1 MNPKNIDNVI
11 KELTKAEHAY
21 YVLNSPIMS
30 DGEYDKLFNELKQY
44 EIANP
49 SQVKTYSPTQRVTGT
64 PDNAFDQI
72 EHKQRMYSL
81 DNAENTNDITKWFER
96 LEKITDQKL
105 YPISLEPKIDGLA
118 ISITYKDGILQQGLT
133 RGDGVIGE
141 DVTHN
146 VKTIMNIPLRL
157 NVLKKGVL
165 EIRGEVYM
173 PTESFNNLNKK
184 RKKDEETLE
193 NLKSLETPTQE
204 EKSLIAQIRSEGFST
219 FINSRNAA
227 AGSLRQKDSSITS
240 KRDIRLLAYQLI
252 DHSNADT
259 FSSHDEQI
267 TSLKEYGFETNE
279 IYLMNSIEEIQNTL
293 LIIEKQR
300 NNYAYQIDGVV
311 MKINSTHIQDE
322 LGFTAKSPRWA
333 IAYKF
338 QAEEQTTKLI
348 DIKLQTGRTGAV
360 TPVAVLK
367 PINVGGALV
376 SFASL
381 HNPDEISRKDL
392 RINDYVVVRRAG
404 DVIPEVVSSLEKRRD
419 GSQTKWKMPT
429 LCPCGEFK
437 INFPEDEKVP
447 RCTGGTLC
455 KIAKKESI
463 IFFASRTGLEIDG
476 MGKETIESLMKF
488 NLISELEDIFNLKY
502 EDLIKLPQREKR
514 KASNL
519 ITAIEKS
526 IESPPSRL
534 LTALGIRFIGKRTA
548 SLLIQ
553 NFGSIDDI
561 LKAKD
566 EQLENIH
573 GISSSVI
580 NSLNK
585 WKTVNKNIHT
595 LNVLKQKG
603 FVFEEVR
610 KVTSSKI
617 SGKTFVI
624 TGTLQQSNRQDFIN
638 IIEQNGGSVTTS
650 ISKNTD
656 FLISGENPGS
666 KLKKAVEL
674 KVEVISEKEILD
686 LIT

>member
-49 SQVKTYSPTQRVTGT
+49 SEIKTYSPTQRVTGT

-105 YPISLEPKIDGLA
+105 YPVSLEPKIDGLA

-193 NLKSLETPTQE
+193 NLKSLETLTQE
-204 EKSLIAQIRSEGFST
+204 EKSLIAQIRNEGFST

-502 EDLIKLPQREKR
+502 EDLIKLPQWEKR

-580 NSLNK
+580 NSLNN

>member
-49 SQVKTYSPTQRVTGT
+49 SEVKTYSPTQRVTGT

-81 DNAENTNDITKWFER
+81 DNAENTDDITKWFER

-404 DVIPEVVSSLEKRRD
+404 DVIPEVVSSLAKRRD

-437 INFPEDEKVP
+437 INFLEDEKVP

-502 EDLIKLPQREKR
+502 EDLIKLPQWEKR

-610 KVTSSKI
+610 KVTSNKI

>member
-49 SQVKTYSPTQRVTGT
+49 SEVKTYSPTQRVTGT

-81 DNAENTNDITKWFER
+81 DNAENTDDITKWFER

-252 DHSNADT
+252 DHSNTDT

-502 EDLIKLPQREKR
+502 EDLIKLPQWEKR

-534 LTALGIRFIGKRTA
+534 LTALGIRFVGKRTA

>member
-49 SQVKTYSPTQRVTGT
+49 SEVKTYSPTQRVTGT

-252 DHSNADT
+252 DHSNTDT

-502 EDLIKLPQREKR
+502 EDLIKLPQWEKR

-534 LTALGIRFIGKRTA
+534 LTALGIRFVGKRTA

-610 KVTSSKI
+610 KVTSNKI

>member
-49 SQVKTYSPTQRVTGT
+49 SEVKTYSPTQRVTGT

-502 EDLIKLPQREKR
+502 EDLIKLPQWEKR

>member
-49 SQVKTYSPTQRVTGT
+49 SEVKTYSPTQRVTGT

-81 DNAENTNDITKWFER
+81 DNAENTDDITKWFER

-404 DVIPEVVSSLEKRRD
+404 DVIPEVVSSLAKRRD

-502 EDLIKLPQREKR
+502 EDLIKLPQWEKR

-534 LTALGIRFIGKRTA
+534 LTALGIRFVGKRTA

>member
-49 SQVKTYSPTQRVTGT
+49 SEVKTYSPTQRVTGT

-252 DHSNADT
+252 DHSNTDT

-311 MKINSTHIQDE
+311 MKINSTHIQDV

-502 EDLIKLPQREKR
+502 EDLIKLPQWEKR

-534 LTALGIRFIGKRTA
+534 LTALGIRFVGKRTA

>member
-49 SQVKTYSPTQRVTGT
+49 SEVKTYSPTQRVTGT

-293 LIIEKQR
+293 LTIEKQR

-311 MKINSTHIQDE
+311 MRINSTHIQDE
-322 LGFTAKSPRWA
+322 LGFTAKSTRWA

-502 EDLIKLPQREKR
+502 EDLIKLPQWEKR

-534 LTALGIRFIGKRTA
+534 LTALGIRFVGKRTA

>member
-49 SQVKTYSPTQRVTGT
+49 SEVKTYSPTQRVTGT

-193 NLKSLETPTQE
+193 NLKSIETPTQE

-404 DVIPEVVSSLEKRRD
+404 DVIPEVVSSLAKRRD

-502 EDLIKLPQREKR
+502 EDLIKLPQWEKR

-534 LTALGIRFIGKRTA
+534 LTALGIRFVGKRTA

>member
-44 EIANP
+44 EIDNP
-49 SQVKTYSPTQRVTGT
+49 SEVKTYSPTQRVTGT

-81 DNAENTNDITKWFER
+81 DNAENSNDITKWFER

-404 DVIPEVVSSLEKRRD
+404 DVIPEVVSSLAKRRD

-502 EDLIKLPQREKR
+502 EDLIKLPQWEKR

-580 NSLNK
+580 NSLNN

-603 FVFEEVR
+603 FAFEEVR

>member
-49 SQVKTYSPTQRVTGT
+49 SEVKTYSPTQRVTGT

-502 EDLIKLPQREKR
+502 EDLIKLPQWEKR

-526 IESPPSRL
+526 IESPPSRV
-534 LTALGIRFIGKRTA
+534 LTALGIRFVGKRTA

-674 KVEVISEKEILD
+674 KVEVISEKEIID

>member
-49 SQVKTYSPTQRVTGT
+49 SEVKTYSPTQRVTGT

-133 RGDGVIGE
+133 RGDGLIGE

-502 EDLIKLPQREKR
+502 EDLIKLPQWEKR

>member
-49 SQVKTYSPTQRVTGT
+49 SEVKTYSPTQRVTGT

-252 DHSNADT
+252 DHSNTDT

-404 DVIPEVVSSLEKRRD
+404 DVIPEVVSSLAKRRD

-502 EDLIKLPQREKR
+502 EDLIKLPQWEKR

>member
-49 SQVKTYSPTQRVTGT
+49 SEVKTYSPTQRVTGT

-81 DNAENTNDITKWFER
+81 DNAENTDDITKWFER

-252 DHSNADT
+252 DHSNTDT

-404 DVIPEVVSSLEKRRD
+404 DVIPEVVSSLAKRRD

-437 INFPEDEKVP
+437 INFLEDEKVP

-502 EDLIKLPQREKR
+502 EDLIKLPQWEKR

-534 LTALGIRFIGKRTA
+534 LTALGIRFVGKRTA

>member
-1 MNPKNIDNVI
+1 
-11 KELTKAEHAY
+11 
-21 YVLNSPIMS
+21 MS

-49 SQVKTYSPTQRVTGT
+49 SEVKTYSPTQRVTGT

-259 FSSHDEQI
+259 FSSHEEQI

-502 EDLIKLPQREKR
+502 EDLIKLPQWEKR

-534 LTALGIRFIGKRTA
+534 LTALGIRFVGKRTA

>member
-49 SQVKTYSPTQRVTGT
+49 SEVKTYSPTQRVTGT

-404 DVIPEVVSSLEKRRD
+404 DVIPEVVSSLAKRRD

-437 INFPEDEKVP
+437 INFLEDEKVP

-502 EDLIKLPQREKR
+502 EDLIKLPQWEKR

>member
-49 SQVKTYSPTQRVTGT
+49 SEVKTYSPTQRVTGT

-404 DVIPEVVSSLEKRRD
+404 DVIPEVVSSLAKRRD

-502 EDLIKLPQREKR
+502 EDLIKLPQWEKR

-519 ITAIEKS
+519 ITAIDKS

>member
-49 SQVKTYSPTQRVTGT
+49 SEVKTYSPTQRVTGT

-502 EDLIKLPQREKR
+502 EDLIKLPQWEKR

-580 NSLNK
+580 NSLNN

>member
-49 SQVKTYSPTQRVTGT
+49 SEVKTYSPTQRVTGT

-81 DNAENTNDITKWFER
+81 DNAENTDDITKWFER

-404 DVIPEVVSSLEKRRD
+404 DVIPEVVSSLAKRRD

-502 EDLIKLPQREKR
+502 EDLIKLPQWEKR

-580 NSLNK
+580 NSLNN
-585 WKTVNKNIHT
+585 WKTVNRNIHT

-603 FVFEEVR
+603 FAFEEVR

>member
-49 SQVKTYSPTQRVTGT
+49 SEVKTYSPTQRVTGT

-204 EKSLIAQIRSEGFST
+204 EKSLIAQIRNEGFST

-259 FSSHDEQI
+259 FLSHEEQI

-279 IYLMNSIEEIQNTL
+279 IYLMNSIKDIQNTL
-293 LIIEKQR
+293 LIIEKKR

-311 MKINSTHIQDE
+311 MKINSTNIQDE

-447 RCTGGTLC
+447 RCTGGILC

-502 EDLIKLPQREKR
+502 EDLIKLPQWEKR

-534 LTALGIRFIGKRTA
+534 LTALGIRFVGKRTA

>member
-49 SQVKTYSPTQRVTGT
+49 SEVKTYSPTQRVTGT

-404 DVIPEVVSSLEKRRD
+404 DVIPEVVSSLAKRRD

-502 EDLIKLPQREKR
+502 EDLIKLPQWEKR

-534 LTALGIRFIGKRTA
+534 LTALGIRFVGKRTA

-580 NSLNK
+580 NSLNN

-603 FVFEEVR
+603 FAFEEVR

>member
-49 SQVKTYSPTQRVTGT
+49 SEVKTYSPTQRVTGT

-259 FSSHDEQI
+259 FSSHEEQI

-300 NNYAYQIDGVV
+300 NNYAYQIDGIV

-502 EDLIKLPQREKR
+502 EDLIKLPQWEKR

-534 LTALGIRFIGKRTA
+534 LTALGIRFVGKRTA

-666 KLKKAVEL
+666 KLNKAVEL

>member
-49 SQVKTYSPTQRVTGT
+49 SEVKTYSPTQRVTGT

-311 MKINSTHIQDE
+311 MKINSTYIQDE

-502 EDLIKLPQREKR
+502 EDLIKLPQWEKR

>member
-49 SQVKTYSPTQRVTGT
+49 SEVKTYSPTQRVTGT

-502 EDLIKLPQREKR
+502 EDLIKLPQWEKR

-534 LTALGIRFIGKRTA
+534 LTALGIRFVGKRTA

-585 WKTVNKNIHT
+585 WKTVNRNIHT

>member
-49 SQVKTYSPTQRVTGT
+49 SEVKTYSPTQRVTGT

-404 DVIPEVVSSLEKRRD
+404 DVIPEVVSSLAKRRD

-502 EDLIKLPQREKR
+502 EDLIKLPQWEKR

-534 LTALGIRFIGKRTA
+534 LTALGIRFVGKRTA

-580 NSLNK
+580 NSLNN
-585 WKTVNKNIHT
+585 WKTVNRNIHT

>member
-1 MNPKNIDNVI
+1 MNLKNIDKVI

-44 EIANP
+44 EIDNP
-49 SQVKTYSPTQRVTGT
+49 SEVKTYSPTQRVTGT

-81 DNAENTNDITKWFER
+81 DNAENSNDITKWFER

-502 EDLIKLPQREKR
+502 EDLIKLPQWEKR

-534 LTALGIRFIGKRTA
+534 LTALGIRFVGKRTA

>member
-502 EDLIKLPQREKR
+502 EDLIKLPQWEKR

>member
-49 SQVKTYSPTQRVTGT
+49 SEVKTYSPTQRVTGT

-259 FSSHDEQI
+259 FSSHEEQI

-502 EDLIKLPQREKR
+502 EDLIKLPQWEKR

-534 LTALGIRFIGKRTA
+534 LTALGIRFVGKRTA

-674 KVEVISEKEILD
+674 KVEVISEKEILE

>member
-44 EIANP
+44 EIDNP
-49 SQVKTYSPTQRVTGT
+49 SEVKTYSPTQRVTGT

-81 DNAENTNDITKWFER
+81 DNAENSNDITKWFER

-502 EDLIKLPQREKR
+502 EDLIKLPQWEKR

-534 LTALGIRFIGKRTA
+534 LTALGIRFVGKRTA

>member
-49 SQVKTYSPTQRVTGT
+49 SEVKTYSPTQRVTGT

-404 DVIPEVVSSLEKRRD
+404 DVIPEVVSSLAKRRD

-502 EDLIKLPQREKR
+502 EDLIKLPQWEKR

-603 FVFEEVR
+603 FAFEEVR

>member
-49 SQVKTYSPTQRVTGT
+49 SEVKTYSPTQRVTGT

-81 DNAENTNDITKWFER
+81 DNAENTDDITKWFER

-252 DHSNADT
+252 DHSNTDT

-404 DVIPEVVSSLEKRRD
+404 DVIPEVVSSLAKRRD

-502 EDLIKLPQREKR
+502 EDLIKLPQWEKR

-534 LTALGIRFIGKRTA
+534 LTALGIRFVGKRTA

>member
-1 MNPKNIDNVI
+1 MNLKNIDKVI

-49 SQVKTYSPTQRVTGT
+49 SEVKTYSPTQRVTGT

-502 EDLIKLPQREKR
+502 EDLIKLPQWEKR

-580 NSLNK
+580 NSLNN

-624 TGTLQQSNRQDFIN
+624 TGTLRQSNRQDFIN

>member
-49 SQVKTYSPTQRVTGT
+49 SEVKTYSPTQRVTGT

-81 DNAENTNDITKWFER
+81 DNAENTDDITKWFER

-502 EDLIKLPQREKR
+502 EDLIKLPQWEKR

-534 LTALGIRFIGKRTA
+534 LTALGIRFVGKRTA

>member
-49 SQVKTYSPTQRVTGT
+49 SEVKTYSPTQRVTGT

-105 YPISLEPKIDGLA
+105 YPVSLEPKIDGLA

-502 EDLIKLPQREKR
+502 EDLIKLPQWEKR

>member
-49 SQVKTYSPTQRVTGT
+49 SEIKTYSPTQRVTGT

-105 YPISLEPKIDGLA
+105 YPVSLEPKIDGLA

-502 EDLIKLPQREKR
+502 EDLIKLPQWEKR

-580 NSLNK
+580 NSLNN